1 MGLPLLNAVI
11 KVCFDSELPSLSI
24 LTDLFLTFR
33 KPFVSLPSSRTCS
46 ERTSKTMFFHWPNLS
61 LSSLERSSPSSRS
74 LQERRYTC
82 LLVVITCKKT
92 LVSSF
97 VFIAHLSISRN
108 TGVWGDDAHV
118 FNPQRWM
125 NQDSESTNAL
135 GMYAN
140 VYVHLFLFRVFE
152 IDWPTYG

>member
-1 MGLPLLNAVI
+1 MPLLNAVI
-11 KVCFDSELPSLSI
+11 KVCFDPQSPSSCI
-24 LTDLFLTFR
+24 LTDLLLTFR

-46 ERTSKTMFFHWPNLS
+46 ERTSKTMFSHWLNRS
-61 LSSLERSSPSSRS
+61 LSSQEKSSTSSRF
-74 LQERRYTC
+74 LQERRSTC
-82 LLVVITCKKT
+82 LLVATICEQT

-97 VFIAHLSISRN
+97 VYITYITISRN

-140 VYVHLFLFRVFE
+140 VYVHLLPFR
-152 IDWPTYG
+152 